1 MILVD
6 LNQVMISNLMA
17 QSRGDLSELPSKDAV
32 RHSILNTIRAF
43 NVKFKDEYGT
53 MIMCA
58 DAADPWRR
66 DIFPN
71 YKHQRR
77 KGRVESQIDWN
88 GLFGIMSEIR
98 EEFINKLP
106 YKVLHVDKTEAD
118 DIIATLVA
126 EQTEDLYL
134 IISGDKDFIQ
144 LQHYGNVYQFSPLL
158 KSFMGESADPV
169 VFLREQIIKGDRS
182 DGVPNILSDDDIFL
196 RDERQKPINKKRLA
210 EWADTDNI
218 PLGSETRKYFERN
231 KRLIDLSMIPKEI
244 SESII
249 NKYKNYKGNDRSLLL
264 QYFIDNKLKA
274 LIENINDFWKHIYGE
289 IKNGWKKS

>member
-1 MILVD
+1 MILID

-17 QSRGDLSELPSKDAV
+17 QNKGNLSELPSKDAV

-43 NVKFKDEYGT
+43 NVKFKDEYGE
-53 MIMCA
+53 MVLCA
-58 DAADPWRR
+58 DAAEPWRR

-77 KGRVESQIDWN
+77 VGRVESQIDWD
-88 GLFGIMSEIR
+88 GLFKIMSDIR

-106 YKVLHVDKTEAD
+106 FKVLHVDKCEAD
-118 DIIATLVA
+118 DIIGTLCA
-126 EQTEDLYL
+126 QQTEDLYL

-158 KSFMGESADPV
+158 KSFIGEQLDAT

-196 RDERQKPINKKRLA
+196 RDERQRPINKKRLE
-210 EWADTDNI
+210 EWSNVDNI
-218 PLGSETRKYFERN
+218 PLGSETRKYYDRN
-231 KRLIDLSMIPKEI
+231 KKLIDLSMIPKDI

-249 NKYKNYKGNDRSLLL
+249 NRYKNYKVNDRSLLL

-274 LIENINDFWKHIYGE
+274 LIENINDF
-289 IKNGWKKS
+289 

>member
-1 MILVD
+1 MILID

-17 QSRGDLSELPSKDAV
+17 QSKGNLTELPSKDAV
-32 RHSILNTIRAF
+32 RHSILNTVRAF
-43 NVKFKDEYGT
+43 NVKFREEFGE
-53 MIMCA
+53 MVLCA
-58 DAADPWRR
+58 DAAEPWRR

-77 KGRVESQIDWN
+77 KGRVESQIDWD
-88 GLFGIMSEIR
+88 GLFKIMSEIR
-98 EEFINKLP
+98 EEFLTKLP
-106 YKVLHVDKTEAD
+106 YKVLHVDKCEAD

-126 EQTEDLYL
+126 QRTEDKYL

-158 KSFMGESADPV
+158 KSFIGEQLDAT

-196 RDERQKPINKKRLA
+196 RDERQRPINKKRLE
-210 EWADTDNI
+210 EWSNIDNI
-218 PLGSETRKYFERN
+218 PLGSETRKYYDRN
-231 KRLIDLSMIPKEI
+231 KRLIDLSMIPENI

-249 NKYKNYKGNDRSLLL
+249 NRYKNYKVNDRSLLL

-274 LIENINDFWKHIYGE
+274 LIENINDF
-289 IKNGWKKS
+289 

>member
-1 MILVD
+1 MILID

-43 NVKFKDEYGT
+43 NVKFREEFGEV
-53 MIMCA
+53 ILCA

-77 KGRVESQIDWN
+77 KGRVESKIDWN
-88 GLFGIMSEIR
+88 GLFQIMSEIR
-98 EEFINKLP
+98 EEFSTKLP
-106 YKVLHVDKTEAD
+106 YKLMHVEKCEAD

-126 EQTEDLYL
+126 QRAEDKYL

-144 LQHYGNVYQFSPLL
+144 LQHYGDVYQFSPLL
-158 KSFMGESADPV
+158 KSFIGENQDAIT
-169 VFLREQIIKGDRS
+169 FLREQIIKGDRS

-196 RDERQKPINKKRLA
+196 RDERQRPINKKRLE
-210 EWADTDNI
+210 EWSNVDNI
-218 PLGSETRKYFERN
+218 PLGSETRKYYERN
-231 KRLIDLSMIPKEI
+231 KKLIDLSMIPKEI

-249 NKYKNYKGNDRSLLL
+249 NNYKNCKDNNRSLLL

-274 LIENINDFWKHIYGE
+274 LIENINDF
-289 IKNGWKKS
+289 

>member
-17 QSRGDLSELPSKDAV
+17 QNRGNLTELPSKDAV

-43 NVKFKDEYGT
+43 NVKFKEEYGE
-53 MIMCA
+53 MVLCA

-77 KGRVESQIDWN
+77 VGRVESQIDWD
-88 GLFGIMSEIR
+88 GLFKIMSDIR

-106 YKVLHVDKTEAD
+106 FKVLHVDKCEAD
-118 DIIATLVA
+118 DVIATLCA
-126 EQTEDLYL
+126 QQTEDLYL

-158 KSFMGESADPV
+158 KSFIGEQLDAK

-196 RDERQKPINKKRLA
+196 RDERQKPINKKRLE
-210 EWADTDNI
+210 EWSNIDNI
-218 PLGSETRKYFERN
+218 PLGSETRKYYDRN
-231 KRLIDLSMIPKEI
+231 KKLIDLSMIPKDI
-244 SESII
+244 TESII
-249 NKYKNYKGNDRSLLL
+249 NRYKNYKVNDRSQLL

-274 LIENINDFWKHIYGE
+274 LIENINDF
-289 IKNGWKKS
+289 

>member
-1 MILVD
+1 MILID

-17 QSRGDLSELPSKDAV
+17 QNRGNLSELPSEDAV

-43 NVKFKDEYGT
+43 NVKFKDEYGET
-53 MIMCA
+53 VLCA

-77 KGRVESQIDWN
+77 KGRVESQIDWD
-88 GLFGIMSEIR
+88 GLFKIMTEIR
-98 EEFINKLP
+98 EEFITKLP
-106 YKVLHVDKTEAD
+106 YKVLHIEKTEAD

-126 EQTEDLYL
+126 QQTEDLYL

-158 KSFMGESADPV
+158 KRFIGEQEDAT

-196 RDERQKPINKKRLA
+196 RDERQKPINKKRLE
-210 EWADTDNI
+210 EWSNVDNI
-218 PLGSETRKYFERN
+218 PLGSETRKYYDRN
-231 KRLIDLSMIPKEI
+231 KKLIDLSMIPKDI

-249 NKYKNYKGNDRSLLL
+249 NRYKNYKVNDRSQLL

-274 LIENINDFWKHIYGE
+274 LIENINDF
-289 IKNGWKKS
+289 

>member
-17 QSRGDLSELPSKDAV
+17 QNRGNLSELPSKDAV

-43 NVKFKDEYGT
+43 NVKFKEEYGE
-53 MIMCA
+53 MVLCA

-77 KGRVESQIDWN
+77 VGRVESQIDWD
-88 GLFGIMSEIR
+88 GLFKIMSDIR

-106 YKVLHVDKTEAD
+106 FKVLHVDKCEAD
-118 DIIATLVA
+118 DVIATLCA
-126 EQTEDLYL
+126 QQTEDLYL

-158 KSFMGESADPV
+158 KSFIGEQLDAK

-196 RDERQKPINKKRLA
+196 RDERQKPINKKRLE
-210 EWADTDNI
+210 EWSNIDNI
-218 PLGSETRKYFERN
+218 PLGSETRKYYDRN
-231 KRLIDLSMIPKEI
+231 KKLIDLSMIPKDI
-244 SESII
+244 TESII
-249 NKYKNYKGNDRSLLL
+249 NRYKNYKVNDRSQLL

-274 LIENINDFWKHIYGE
+274 LIENINDF
-289 IKNGWKKS
+289 

>member
-1 MILVD
+1 MILID

-17 QSRGDLSELPSKDAV
+17 QNRGNLSELPSEDAV

-43 NVKFKDEYGT
+43 NVKFKDEYGE
-53 MIMCA
+53 MVLCS

-77 KGRVESQIDWN
+77 KGRVESQIDWE
-88 GLFGIMSEIR
+88 GLFYIMSNIR
-98 EEFINKLP
+98 EEFKFKLP
-106 YKVLHVDKTEAD
+106 YRVLHIDKAEAD
-118 DIIATLVA
+118 DIIATLVKQ
-126 EQTEDLYL
+126 QTEDLYL

-158 KSFMGESADPV
+158 KSFIGEQLDAT

-196 RDERQKPINKKRLA
+196 RDERQRPINKKRLE
-210 EWADTDNI
+210 EWSNIDNI
-218 PLGSETRKYFERN
+218 PLGSETRKYYDRN
-231 KRLIDLSMIPKEI
+231 KRLIDLSMIPENI
-244 SESII
+244 SQSII
-249 NKYKNYKGNDRSLLL
+249 NRYKNYKVNDRSLLL

-274 LIENINDFWKHIYGE
+274 LIENINDF
-289 IKNGWKKS
+289 

>member
-17 QSRGDLSELPSKDAV
+17 QNRGNLSELPSKDAV

-43 NVKFKDEYGT
+43 NVKFREEYGE
-53 MIMCA
+53 MVLCA

-77 KGRVESQIDWN
+77 KGRVESQIDWD
-88 GLFGIMSEIR
+88 GLFKIMSEIR
-98 EEFINKLP
+98 EEFVTKLP

-118 DIIATLVA
+118 DIIATLCA
-126 EQTEDLYL
+126 QQTEDLYL

-158 KSFMGESADPV
+158 KSFMGENENAV
-169 VFLREQIIKGDRS
+169 TFLREQIIKGDRS

-196 RDERQKPINKKRLA
+196 RDERQKPINKKRLE
-210 EWADTDNI
+210 EWSNIENI
-218 PLGSETRKYFERN
+218 PLGSETRKYYERN
-231 KRLIDLSMIPKEI
+231 KRLIDLSMIPKDI
-244 SESII
+244 SDSII
-249 NKYKNYKGNDRSLLL
+249 NRYKDYKVNDRSLLL

-274 LIENINDFWKHIYGE
+274 LIENINDF
-289 IKNGWKKS
+289 

>member
-17 QSRGDLSELPSKDAV
+17 QNKGNLTELPSKDAV

-43 NVKFKDEYGT
+43 NVKFKDEYGK
-53 MIMCA
+53 MVLCA

-77 KGRVESQIDWN
+77 VGRVESQIDWD
-88 GLFGIMSEIR
+88 GLFQIMSDIR

-106 YKVLHVDKTEAD
+106 FKVLHVDKCEAD
-118 DIIATLVA
+118 DIIGTLCA
-126 EQTEDLYL
+126 QQTEDLYL

-158 KSFMGESADPV
+158 KSFIGEQLDAT

-196 RDERQKPINKKRLA
+196 RDERQRPINKKRL
-210 EWADTDNI
+210 E
-218 PLGSETRKYFERN
+218 
-231 KRLIDLSMIPKEI
+231 
-244 SESII
+244 ESHII
-249 NKYKNYKGNDRSLLL
+249 YT
-264 QYFIDNKLKA
+264 I
-274 LIENINDFWKHIYGE
+274 
-289 IKNGWKKS
+289 

>member
-17 QSRGDLSELPSKDAV
+17 QNRGNLSELPSKDTV

-43 NVKFKDEYGT
+43 NVKFKEEYGE
-53 MIMCA
+53 MVLCA

-77 KGRVESQIDWN
+77 VGRVESQIDWD
-88 GLFGIMSEIR
+88 GLFKIMSDIR

-106 YKVLHVDKTEAD
+106 FKVLHVDKCEAD
-118 DIIATLVA
+118 DVIATLCA
-126 EQTEDLYL
+126 QQTEDLYL

-158 KSFMGESADPV
+158 KSFIGEQLDAK

-196 RDERQKPINKKRLA
+196 RDERQRPINKKRLE
-210 EWADTDNI
+210 EWSNIDNI
-218 PLGSETRKYFERN
+218 PLGSETRKYYDRN
-231 KRLIDLSMIPKEI
+231 KKLIDLSMIPKDI
-244 SESII
+244 TESII
-249 NKYKNYKGNDRSLLL
+249 NRYKNYKVNDRSQLL

-274 LIENINDFWKHIYGE
+274 LIENINDF
-289 IKNGWKKS
+289 

>member
-1 MILVD
+1 MILID

-17 QSRGDLSELPSKDAV
+17 QNRGNLSELPSKDAV

-43 NVKFKDEYGT
+43 NVKFREEYGE
-53 MIMCA
+53 MILCA

-77 KGRVESQIDWN
+77 KGRVQSQIDWD
-88 GLFGIMSEIR
+88 GLFKIMSDIR
-98 EEFINKLP
+98 AEFTNKLP

-126 EQTEDLYL
+126 QQKEDLYL

-158 KSFMGESADPV
+158 KSFIGENENAE

-196 RDERQKPINKKRLA
+196 RDERQKPINKKRLE
-210 EWADTDNI
+210 EWSNIDNI
-218 PLGSETRKYFERN
+218 PLGSETRKYYDRN
-231 KRLIDLSMIPKEI
+231 KKLIDLSMIPDSI

-249 NKYKNYKGNDRSLLL
+249 NRYKDYKVNNRSLLL

-289 IKNGWKKS
+289 T

>member
-43 NVKFKDEYGT
+43 NVKFKDEYGE

-182 DGVPNILSDDDIFL
+182 DGVPNILSDDDKIL

-274 LIENINDFWKHIYGE
+274 LIENINDF
-289 IKNGWKKS
+289 

>member
-1 MILVD
+1 MIIID

-17 QSRGDLSELPSKDAV
+17 QSRGDVSELPDKDAV

-43 NVKFKDEYGT
+43 NMKFKDEFGT
-53 MIMCA
+53 LVCAA

-66 DIFPN
+66 DIFPH

-77 KGRVESQIDWN
+77 KGRVDSKIDWSGVFN
-88 GLFGIMSEIR
+88 IMSEIR
-98 EEFINKLP
+98 EELTKNMP
-106 YKVLHVDKTEAD
+106 YKILHVEKCEAD

-126 EQTEDLYL
+126 MREEDKYL

-144 LQHYGNVYQFSPLL
+144 LQHYGDVYQYSPML
-158 KSFMGESADPV
+158 KSFMGENVDS
-169 VFLREQIIKGDRS
+169 ET
-182 DGVPNILSDDDIFL
+182 FL

-210 EWADTDNI
+210 EWADTNNI

-231 KRLIDLSMIPKEI
+231 KKLIDLSMIPEDIKT
-244 SESII
+244 SII
-249 NKYKNYKGNDRSLLL
+249 NNYKNYKDNDRSLLL

-274 LIENINDFWKHIYGE
+274 LIENINDF
-289 IKNGWKKS
+289 

>member
-1 MILVD
+1 MILID

-17 QSRGDLSELPSKDAV
+17 QNRGNLSELPSKDAV

-43 NVKFKDEYGT
+43 NVKFREEYGE
-53 MIMCA
+53 MVLCA

-77 KGRVESQIDWN
+77 KGRVESQIDWD
-88 GLFGIMSEIR
+88 GLFKIMSDIR
-98 EEFINKLP
+98 EEFTTKLP

-118 DIIATLVA
+118 DIIATLVSQ
-126 EQTEDLYL
+126 QTENLYL

-158 KSFMGESADPV
+158 KSFIGEQLDAT

-196 RDERQKPINKKRLA
+196 RDERQRPINKKRLE
-210 EWADTDNI
+210 EWSNVDNI
-218 PLGSETRKYFERN
+218 PLGSETRKYYDRN
-231 KRLIDLSMIPKEI
+231 KKLIDLSMIPKDI

-249 NKYKNYKGNDRSLLL
+249 NRYKNYKVNDRSQLL
-264 QYFIDNKLKA
+264 QYFMDNKLKA
-274 LIENINDFWKHIYGE
+274 LIENINDF
-289 IKNGWKKS
+289 

>member
-1 MILVD
+1 
-6 LNQVMISNLMA
+6 MISNLMA
-17 QSRGDLSELPSKDAV
+17 QNRGNLSELPSKDAV

-43 NVKFKDEYGT
+43 NVKFREEYGE
-53 MIMCA
+53 MILCA

-77 KGRVESQIDWN
+77 KGRVESQIDWD
-88 GLFGIMSEIR
+88 GLFKIMSEIR
-98 EEFINKLP
+98 EEFITKLP
-106 YKVLHVDKTEAD
+106 YKVLHIEKCEAD

-126 EQTEDLYL
+126 QQTEDLYL

-158 KSFMGESADPV
+158 KSFIGESEDATT
-169 VFLREQIIKGDRS
+169 FLREQIIKGDRS

-196 RDERQKPINKKRLA
+196 RDERQRPINKKRIE
-210 EWADTDNI
+210 EWSNIDNI
-218 PLGSETRKYFERN
+218 PLGSETRKYYDRN
-231 KRLIDLSMIPKEI
+231 KKLIDLSMIPDSI
-244 SESII
+244 SESVI
-249 NKYKNYKGNDRSLLL
+249 NRYKNYKDNDRSLLL

-274 LIENINDFWKHIYGE
+274 LIENINDF
-289 IKNGWKKS
+289 

>member
-1 MILVD
+1 MILID

-17 QSRGDLSELPSKDAV
+17 QNRGNLSELPSKDAV

-43 NVKFKDEYGT
+43 NVKFREEYGE
-53 MIMCA
+53 MILCA

-77 KGRVESQIDWN
+77 KGRVESQIDWD
-88 GLFGIMSEIR
+88 GLFKIMSEIR
-98 EEFINKLP
+98 EEFVTKLP
-106 YKVLHVDKTEAD
+106 YKVLHIEKCEAD
-118 DIIATLVA
+118 DIIATLVKQ
-126 EQTEDLYL
+126 QTEDLYL

-158 KSFMGESADPV
+158 KSFIGEQEDAH

-196 RDERQKPINKKRLA
+196 RDDRQKPINKKRLA
-210 EWADTDNI
+210 EWSNIDNI
-218 PLGSETRKYFERN
+218 PLGSETRKYYDRN
-231 KRLIDLSMIPKEI
+231 KKLIDLSMIPDNI

-249 NKYKNYKGNDRSLLL
+249 NRYKNYKGNDRSLLL

-274 LIENINDFWKHIYGE
+274 LIENINDF
-289 IKNGWKKS
+289 

>member
-1 MILVD
+1 MILID

-17 QSRGDLSELPSKDAV
+17 QNRGNLSDLPSKDAV

-43 NVKFKDEYGT
+43 NVKFKDEYGE
-53 MIMCA
+53 MVLCA
-58 DAADPWRR
+58 DAAEPWRR

-77 KGRVESQIDWN
+77 KGRVESQIDWD
-88 GLFGIMSEIR
+88 GLFGIMSDIR
-98 EEFINKLP
+98 EEFTTKLP

-126 EQTEDLYL
+126 QQTEDLYL

-158 KSFMGESADPV
+158 KSFIGEQLDAT

-231 KRLIDLSMIPKEI
+231 KKLIDLSMIPKEI

-249 NKYKNYKGNDRSLLL
+249 NRYKDCKDNDRSLLL

-274 LIENINDFWKHIYGE
+274 LIENINDF
-289 IKNGWKKS
+289 

>member
-1 MILVD
+1 MILID

-17 QSRGDLSELPSKDAV
+17 QNRGNLSELPSKDAV

-43 NVKFKDEYGT
+43 NIKFREEYGE
-53 MIMCA
+53 MVLCA

-77 KGRVESQIDWN
+77 KGRVESQIDWD
-88 GLFGIMSEIR
+88 GLFKIMSEIR
-98 EEFINKLP
+98 EEFITKLP
-106 YKVLHVDKTEAD
+106 YKVLHIEKCEAD
-118 DIIATLVA
+118 DIIATLVKQ
-126 EQTEDLYL
+126 QTEDLYL

-158 KSFMGESADPV
+158 KSFIGEQEDAH

-196 RDERQKPINKKRLA
+196 RDDRQKPINKKRLE
-210 EWADTDNI
+210 EWSNIDNI
-218 PLGSETRKYFERN
+218 PLGSETRKYYDRN
-231 KRLIDLSMIPKEI
+231 KKLIDLSMIPESI

-249 NKYKNYKGNDRSLLL
+249 NRYKDYKVNDRSLLL

-274 LIENINDFWKHIYGE
+274 LIENINDF
-289 IKNGWKKS
+289 

>member
-1 MILVD
+1 MIIID

-17 QSRGDLSELPSKDAV
+17 QSRGDISELPDKAAV

-43 NVKFKDEYGT
+43 NVKFKDEFGT
-53 MIMCA
+53 LVCAA

-77 KGRVESQIDWN
+77 KGRVESKIDWS
-88 GLFGIMSEIR
+88 GVFGIMSEIR
-98 EEFINKLP
+98 EELTKNMP
-106 YKVLHVDKTEAD
+106 YKILHVEKCEAD

-126 EQTEDLYL
+126 MREEDKYL

-144 LQHYGNVYQFSPLL
+144 LQHYGDVYQFSPLL
-158 KSFMGESADPV
+158 KSFIGESSDPI

-210 EWADTDNI
+210 EWSDTDNI

-231 KRLIDLSMIPKEI
+231 KKLIDLSMIPKEI

-249 NKYKNYKGNDRSLLL
+249 NKYKNYKDNDRSLLL

-274 LIENINDFWKHIYGE
+274 LIENINDF
-289 IKNGWKKS
+289 

>member
-17 QSRGDLSELPSKDAV
+17 QSKGNLTELPSKDAV

-43 NVKFKDEYGT
+43 NVKFKDEYGE
-53 MIMCA
+53 MILCA

-77 KGRVESQIDWN
+77 VGRVESQIDWD
-88 GLFGIMSEIR
+88 GLFKIMSDIR

-106 YKVLHVDKTEAD
+106 FKVLHVDKCEAD
-118 DIIATLVA
+118 DIIGTLCA
-126 EQTEDLYL
+126 QQTEDLYL

-158 KSFMGESADPV
+158 KSFIGEQLDAT

-196 RDERQKPINKKRLA
+196 RDERQRPINKKRLE
-210 EWADTDNI
+210 EWSNVDNI
-218 PLGSETRKYFERN
+218 PLGSETRKYYDRN
-231 KRLIDLSMIPKEI
+231 KKLIDLSMIPKDI

-249 NKYKNYKGNDRSLLL
+249 NRYKNYKVNDRSQLL

-274 LIENINDFWKHIYGE
+274 LIENINDF
-289 IKNGWKKS
+289 

>member
-1 MILVD
+1 MILID

-17 QSRGDLSELPSKDAV
+17 QNRGNLSELPSEDAV

-43 NVKFKDEYGT
+43 NVKFKDEYGE
-53 MIMCA
+53 MVLCS

-77 KGRVESQIDWN
+77 KGRVESQIDWE
-88 GLFGIMSEIR
+88 GLFYIMSNIR
-98 EEFINKLP
+98 EEFKFKLP
-106 YKVLHVDKTEAD
+106 YRVLHIDKAEAD
-118 DIIATLVA
+118 DIIATLVKQ
-126 EQTEDLYL
+126 QTEDLYL

-158 KSFMGESADPV
+158 KSFIGEQLDAT

-196 RDERQKPINKKRLA
+196 RDERQRPINKKRLE
-210 EWADTDNI
+210 EWSNIDNI
-218 PLGSETRKYFERN
+218 PLGSETRKYYDRN
-231 KRLIDLSMIPKEI
+231 KRLIDLSMIPENI
-244 SESII
+244 SQSII
-249 NKYKNYKGNDRSLLL
+249 NRYNNYKVNDRSLLL

-274 LIENINDFWKHIYGE
+274 LIENINDF
-289 IKNGWKKS
+289 